1 MKTGNWM
8 VVYEEYLIYNAMGMI
23 GTIGGTFGMFIGFSV
38 TGFISSVVE
47 FLKKFKH
54 ARRIYNSGN
63 KEISKSD
70 GNSVEVE
77 NNEDDNQ
84 TQILNENDFSRKKY
98 PSQTSSQI
106 SINSNKGKIH

>member
-1 MKTGNWM
+1 
-8 VVYEEYLIYNAMGMI
+8 MGMI
-23 GTIGGTFGMFIGFSV
+23 GSVGGTFGIFIGFSV
-38 TGFISSVVE
+38 TGFISSAIE

-77 NNEDDNQ
+77 NDDDDNQ
-84 TQILNENDFSRKKY
+84 TQILNENDFSRKNIQVKQALK
-98 PSQTSSQI
+98 SRSTQTREKFIDENRKKLKKRKQ
-106 SINSNKGKIH
+106 KI